1 MAAQRRGANLLRTAP
16 MGVPHEKIY
25 GIEAARAVMAT
36 RPGDV
41 IRIAHTSAV
50 RHEIAELLREAAA
63 QRIAYGE
70 HSEEDLG
77 KLAGALHHEGICLA
91 VQPRRVLSVD
101 ALVNALRD
109 GKCRAVL
116 ALDTVANPH
125 NAGALVRSAAFFGV
139 DAILVEGQEG
149 KPLLT
154 PAATRIAQGAMEH
167 VVAVRAG
174 DMADALRR
182 IAAAGV
188 AVVGTDVRATKTLG
202 EMKWPVR
209 VAIVLGSEG
218 AGMREP
224 VRRACTELLV
234 IPGSGKVESLN
245 VSVAAALLLYEAR
258 RRRGDG

>member
-116 ALDTVANPH
+116 A
-125 NAGALVRSAAFFGV
+125 RSTRSRTRT
-139 DAILVEGQEG
+139 
-149 KPLLT
+149 T
-154 PAATRIAQGAMEH
+154 PARWCGAPRSSGSTRSWS
-167 VVAVRAG
+167 RA
-174 DMADALRR
+174 
-182 IAAAGV
+182 
-188 AVVGTDVRATKTLG
+188 
-202 EMKWPVR
+202 
-209 VAIVLGSEG
+209 
-218 AGMREP
+218 
-224 VRRACTELLV
+224 RRA
-234 IPGSGKVESLN
+234 S
-245 VSVAAALLLYEAR
+245 R
-258 RRRGDG
+258 W